1 MKKKNNAFLYLLG
14 KLPRTAWM
22 VLAGV
27 VVGMALM
34 VAILSSIGKGNQLS
48 IGTDD
53 RIQVT
58 PTQIRSIERIGEWEF
73 LSVSD
78 EELVDTVRHG
88 FFGDDELVR
97 IYYGTIRLG
106 IDLRDAQEGWIETQG
121 DSIQVLLPPIRLLDE
136 DFIDEAKTRSFFES
150 GSWNAQAREALYQK
164 AYHAMKQRCLTPQNI
179 RSAEDNAC
187 AQFFKMLTGMGY
199 ENVRVRIQRTPR
211 QRQETADPQRTSG
224 KTR

>member
-1 MKKKNNAFLYLLG
+1 MIL
-14 KLPRTAWM
+14 
-22 VLAGV
+22 
-27 VVGMALM
+27 MA
-34 VAILSSIGKGNQLS
+34 VILSSIGNGNAFS

-53 RIQVT
+53 RIQIT

-106 IDLRDAQEGWIETQG
+106 IDLSDAQEGWIKTQG
-121 DSIQVLLPPIRLLDE
+121 DSIQVLLPPIKLLDE
-136 DFIDEAKTRSFFES
+136 DFIDEAKTKSFFES

-164 AYHAMKQRCLTPQNI
+164 AYHAMKQRCLNAQNI

-187 AQFFKMLTGMGY
+187 AQFFKILTGMGY

-211 QRQETADPQRTSG
+211 PQQGYSDPG
-224 KTR
+224 KASQ

>member
-1 MKKKNNAFLYLLG
+1 MEKKNNTFFHLLG
-14 KLPRTAWM
+14 TLPRTAWI
-22 VLAGV
+22 VIAGV
-27 VVGMALM
+27 VVGMILM
-34 VAILSSIGKGNQLS
+34 AVILSSIGNGNAFS

-53 RIQVT
+53 RIQIT

-106 IDLRDAQEGWIETQG
+106 IDLSDAQEGWIKTQG
-121 DSIQVLLPPIRLLDE
+121 DSIQVLLPPIKLLDE
-136 DFIDEAKTRSFFES
+136 DFIDEAKTKSFFES
-150 GSWNAQAREALYQK
+150 GSWNARAREALYQK
-164 AYHAMKQRCLTPQNI
+164 AYHAMKQRCLNAQNI

-187 AQFFKMLTGMGY
+187 AQFFKILTGMGY

-211 QRQETADPQRTSG
+211 PQQGYSDPG
-224 KTR
+224 KASQ

>member
-1 MKKKNNAFLYLLG
+1 MIL
-14 KLPRTAWM
+14 
-22 VLAGV
+22 
-27 VVGMALM
+27 MA
-34 VAILSSIGKGNQLS
+34 VILSSIGNGNAFS

-53 RIQVT
+53 RIQIT

-88 FFGDDELVR
+88 VFGDDELVR

-106 IDLRDAQEGWIETQG
+106 IDLSDAQEGWIKTQG
-121 DSIQVLLPPIRLLDE
+121 DSIQVLLPPIKLLDE
-136 DFIDEAKTRSFFES
+136 DFIDEAKTKSFFES

-164 AYHAMKQRCLTPQNI
+164 AYHAMKQRCLNAQNI

-187 AQFFKMLTGMGY
+187 AQFFKILTGMGY
-199 ENVRVRIQRTPR
+199 ENVRVRSQRTPR
-211 QRQETADPQRTSG
+211 PQQGYSDPG
-224 KTR
+224 KASQ